1 MRPLRALPLPSLIPV
16 LLGVVL
22 ALVPA
27 PQAHARDRAVVG
39 GRPVDAAEHPWVVA
53 LSSRDR
59 FGKTRSGQFCGGAL
73 VGART
78 VITAAHCLSRE
89 VLGVAHGDVDD
100 LHVISG
106 RNDLGTGTGREVKV
120 RKKWINPGYNT
131 KTNAGDIAVLT
142 LSDPMPA
149 GSTVPMATA
158 GDAGYTAG
166 SAAEVYGWGDIS
178 GNGDY
183 APRLRVADV
192 DMIGDSACARAY
204 PSGPEGA
211 FDKASMVCAAVP
223 EGGRD
228 ACQGDSGG
236 PLVVKGRVVGLVSW
250 GAGCGEEGRP
260 GVYTRVSAV
269 AGLVRDHSE

>member
-39 GRPVDAAEHPWVVA
+39 GRPVEAAEHPWVVA

-59 FGKTRSGQFCGGAL
+59 FGNSRSGQFCGGAL

-106 RNDLGTGTGREVKV
+106 RNDLGTSTGREVKV
-120 RKKWINPGYNT
+120 RKKWINPGYDAA
-131 KTNAGDIAVLT
+131 TNAGDIAVLT
-142 LSDPMPA
+142 LSEPLPA
-149 GSTVPMATA
+149 GSTIPMASGSDT
-158 GDAGYTAG
+158 GYTAG
-166 SAAEVYGWGDIS
+166 SAAEVYGWGDMS

-183 APRLRVADV
+183 GPRLRVAEV
-192 DMIGDSACARAY
+192 DMMDDSACARAY
-204 PSGPEGA
+204 PSGSEGV
-211 FDKASMVCAAVP
+211 FDAASMVCAGVA

-236 PLVVKGRVVGLVSW
+236 PLVVNGRVVGLVSW

-260 GVYTRVSAV
+260 GVYTRVSSV
-269 AGLVRDHSE
+269 AGLVREHSE